1 MRAFALALVAALS
14 ASQPVPLPD
23 TSDVWLRLCG
33 SASSQVVVDAWVD
46 LLCPDCAGEWSTLL
60 ALAKNYSP
68 AQLALNMHVFPLPYH
83 TWAFSTANAARILA
97 SLNASDSA
105 RFAWMDYMFA
115 GANPGQL
122 QFYNDAL
129 AGNSTE
135 EVQAL
140 LAATAARVTGVSAAA
155 VLAGFSD
162 GNMNEDVRIAW
173 KTGCSR
179 SVTGTPSFFVNGLP
193 VDADG
198 FTLAQWTGL
207 LDPLFTGAAR
217 RAPRA
222 LSGYAAKPLLA
233 GERPQAACSA

>member
-83 TWAFSTANAARILA
+83 TWAFSTANAARIIA

-140 LAATAARVTGVSAAA
+140 LAATAARAALT
-155 VLAGFSD
+155 VG
-162 GNMNEDVRIAW
+162 G
-173 KTGCSR
+173 
-179 SVTGTPSFFVNGLP
+179 GLR
-193 VDADG
+193 ANR
-198 FTLAQWTGL
+198 WR
-207 LDPLFTGAAR
+207 AAR
-217 RAPRA
+217 ACHAERV
-222 LSGYAAKPLLA
+222 AASEEVCYICYMWYVVCNVYMLA
-233 GERPQAACSA
+233 FVMMGAS